1 MDIKQYRFKTELHA
15 HTNPSSPCSD
25 FTTEEVL
32 ERYSDLGFDS
42 LVLSNH
48 FYPGMRFVD
57 DKEKCVNAF
66 LKDYDE
72 AVSLSSKY
80 NINIIFG
87 CELCFTESIN
97 DYLIF
102 GIDRDFANL
111 AYDSMPLGLEN
122 FSKNFRHDDT
132 LVIQAHPY
140 RDGMT
145 LVPPELLDG
154 IEVFNMHPGHN
165 SRIALASKYAK
176 EHPSLFITCGSD
188 FHHEGHQ
195 GMAALLTK
203 TEMKTSQDVAK
214 AIKSRDYLIEINGC
228 IVLPY
233 GNI

>member
-25 FTTEEVL
+25 FTVEEVL
-32 ERYSDLGFDS
+32 KRYSDLGFDS

-57 DKEKCVNAF
+57 DKEKCVKTF
-66 LKDYDE
+66 LEDFDKATFLGKEYG
-72 AVSLSSKY
+72 
-80 NINIIFG
+80 INVIFG
-87 CELCFTESIN
+87 CELRFTENYN

-102 GIDRDFANL
+102 GIDRNFADL
-111 AYDSMPLGLEN
+111 AYDSMSLGLEN
-122 FSKNFRHDDT
+122 FSKNFRSDDT
-132 LVIQAHPY
+132 LIIQAHPY
-140 RDGMT
+140 RDGMSPI
-145 LVPPELLDG
+145 LPELVDG

-176 EHPSLFITCGSD
+176 EHPSLLITCGSD

-203 TEMKTSQDVAK
+203 TEMKTSHDIVK
-214 AIKSRDYLIEINGC
+214 VIKSRDYLIEISGC